1 MAVRMPEGFKPYI
14 RDSETLV
21 IDRGDQPSIGSGRPR
36 SLRCVSCAK
45 IAFTPSRREADRG

>member
-21 IDRGDQPSIGSGRPR
+21 IDRGDQPSIGNGRPR